1 MKIGDILEDNV
12 TNESFKVLNIEG
24 EGECAWVT
32 LLNLE
37 NGLKYSNFL
46 NNLT

>member
-24 EGECAWVT
+24 EGEYAWVT

-37 NGLKYSNFL
+37 NGLEYSNFL